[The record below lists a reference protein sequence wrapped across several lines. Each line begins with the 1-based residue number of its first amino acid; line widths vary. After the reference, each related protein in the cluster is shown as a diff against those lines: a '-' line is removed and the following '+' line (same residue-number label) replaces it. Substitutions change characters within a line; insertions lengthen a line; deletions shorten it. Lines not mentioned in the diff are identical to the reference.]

1 VRLTCLFHLA
11 PSLTFCSVSELRA
24 SGSAADEVSLLKT
37 MLPWLDA
44 QASVQRY
51 AYFSADLV
59 NGKGQLIAVGQVYTS

>member
-24 SGSAADEVSLLKT
+24 SGSAADEVSLLT

-59 NGKGQLIAVGQVYTS
+59 NRKGQLTAVGQAYTS

>member
-1 VRLTCLFHLA
+1 
-11 PSLTFCSVSELRA
+11 LRA

>member
-1 VRLTCLFHLA
+1 
-11 PSLTFCSVSELRA
+11 
-24 SGSAADEVSLLKT
+24 

-59 NGKGQLIAVGQVYTS
+59 NRKGQLTAVGQAYTS